1 MGSQVPANTSGT
13 ARLMGGAPGF
23 AVGWQRSVL
32 VPKPAAG
39 SGWVYKVDGKYLERV
54 IAISFVLN
62 TSAVVAN
69 RFPAVNVLD
78 NYGNVISSVPAG
90 GTVVASSSLSTYLAL
105 HGPAYA
111 FGSSGGNFGFMPD
124 FLLPGD
130 WSWTATVAGMDAG
143 DQISNIFLITQQFP
157 NDAAAV
163 PVGQ

>member
-1 MGSQVPANTSGT
+1 MGSQIPANTSGT
-13 ARLMGGAPGF
+13 ARLIAGAPGY
-23 AVGWQRSVL
+23 AVGWQKPVN
-32 VPKPAAG
+32 VAKPAAG
-39 SGWVYKVDGKYLERV
+39 AGWSYKIDGRYVERV

-78 NYGNVISSVPAG
+78 NYGNIVSSVPAG

-111 FGSSGGNFGFMPD
+111 FGNSGGNFGFMPE
-124 FLLPGD
+124 FLLPGA
-130 WSWTATVAGMDAG
+130 WSWAAAVAGMDPG

-157 NDAAAV
+157 NDSASYPA
-163 PVGQ
+163 GE